1 MVIEASITNREPVTT
16 QDLKV
21 QTIMALWAELS
32 DVRNEYSDC
41 GANESDADWKIQ
53 ATLYA
58 ISFCV
63 LVDVPKT
70 SKRYGL
76 VYRDGEAQRSFE
88 CAKEMHRILT
98 LIQVEFRAFA
108 NTLLPDELYEWL
120 LLTCWRY
127 CKRA

>member
-1 MVIEASITNREPVTT
+1 MNQESVTASQLQST
-16 QDLKV
+16 QDAKV
-21 QTIMALWAELS
+21 QKIIALWNELS

-76 VYRDGEAQRSFE
+76 VNRDGNAERTFE
-88 CAKEMHRILT
+88 CAKEMHRLLS
-98 LIQVEFRAFA
+98 LIQVEFRSFA

-120 LLTCWRY
+120 LVNCWRY
-127 CKRA
+127 CKRS

>member
-1 MVIEASITNREPVTT
+1 VNQESVTASQVFSPV
-16 QDLKV
+16 DVKV
-21 QTIMALWAELS
+21 QKIMALWNELS
-32 DVRNEYSDC
+32 DVRNDYSDC
-41 GANESDADWKIQ
+41 GANETETDWKVQ

-76 VYRDGEAQRSFE
+76 VNKDGNAERMFE
-88 CAKEMHRILT
+88 CAKEMHRILS

-120 LLTCWRY
+120 FVTCWRY

>member
-1 MVIEASITNREPVTT
+1 MVIEASVTISEPVTT
-16 QDLKV
+16 QDARV
-21 QTIMALWAELS
+21 QKIMVLWNELS
-32 DVRNEYSDC
+32 DVRQTYSDC
-41 GANESDADWKIQ
+41 GAKESDADWKIQ

-70 SKRYGL
+70 PKRYGL
-76 VYRDGEAQRSFE
+76 VNKVGNAQRSFE
-88 CAKEMHRILT
+88 CAKEMHRILS

-127 CKRA
+127 CKRS

>member
-1 MVIEASITNREPVTT
+1 MNQESVTASQLQST
-16 QDLKV
+16 QDVKV
-21 QTIMALWAELS
+21 QKIVTLWNELS
-32 DVRNEYSDC
+32 DVRTEYSDC
-41 GANESDADWKIQ
+41 GANESDADWKVQ

-76 VYRDGEAQRSFE
+76 VNKDGNAQRMFD
-88 CAKEMHRILT
+88 CAKEMHRLLS
-98 LIQVEFRAFA
+98 LIQVEFRAYA

-120 LLTCWRY
+120 LVTCWRY
-127 CKRA
+127 CKRT

>member
-1 MVIEASITNREPVTT
+1 MVIEASVTNSEPVTT
-16 QDLKV
+16 QHVKV
-21 QTIMALWAELS
+21 QKIMTLWNELS
-32 DVRNEYSDC
+32 DVRNDYSDC
-41 GANESDADWKIQ
+41 GANDLETDWKVQ

-76 VYRDGEAQRSFE
+76 VNKDGNAQRSFE
-88 CAKEMHRILT
+88 CAKEMHRILS

-120 LLTCWRY
+120 LVTCWRY
-127 CKRA
+127 CKRS

>member
-1 MVIEASITNREPVTT
+1 MNQESVTASQLQST
-16 QDLKV
+16 QDAKV
-21 QTIMALWAELS
+21 QKIMALWNELS
-32 DVRNEYSDC
+32 DVRNDYSDC

-70 SKRYGL
+70 PKRYGL
-76 VYRDGEAQRSFE
+76 VIKAGNAQRTFE
-88 CAKEMHRILT
+88 CAKEMHRILS

-108 NTLLPDELYEWL
+108 NTLLPDELYEWML
-120 LLTCWRY
+120 VTCWRY
-127 CKRA
+127 CKRT

>member
-1 MVIEASITNREPVTT
+1 VNQESVTASQVFSPV
-16 QDLKV
+16 DVKV
-21 QTIMALWAELS
+21 QKIMALWNELS
-32 DVRNEYSDC
+32 DVRNDYSDC
-41 GANESDADWKIQ
+41 GANETETDWKVQ

-76 VYRDGEAQRSFE
+76 VNKDSNAERMFE
-88 CAKEMHRILT
+88 CAKEMHRILS

-120 LLTCWRY
+120 FVTCWRY

>member
-1 MVIEASITNREPVTT
+1 VIEASITDSEPVTT
-16 QDLKV
+16 QDVKV
-21 QTIMALWAELS
+21 QKIMALWNELS
-32 DVRNEYSDC
+32 DVRSEYSDC
-41 GANESDADWKIQ
+41 GANESDADWKVQ
-53 ATLYA
+53 AVLYA

-76 VYRDGEAQRSFE
+76 VNRDGDAQRTIE
-88 CAKEMHRILT
+88 CAKEMHRILS

-120 LLTCWRY
+120 LVTCWRY
-127 CKRA
+127 CKRS

>member
-1 MVIEASITNREPVTT
+1 MVIEATVTDGQVSTT
-16 QDLKV
+16 QDAKV
-21 QTIMALWAELS
+21 QKIMALWNELS
-32 DVRNEYSDC
+32 DVRNDYSDC
-41 GANESDADWKIQ
+41 GANESDTDWKVQ

-63 LVDVPKT
+63 PVDVPKT

-76 VYRDGEAQRSFE
+76 VNKDGNAQRSFE
-88 CAKEMHRILT
+88 CAKEMHRILS

-120 LLTCWRY
+120 LLTCWRFFV
-127 CKRA
+127 RA

>member
-1 MVIEASITNREPVTT
+1 MVIEANVTNSQLTT
-16 QDLKV
+16 NQDLKV
-21 QTIMALWAELS
+21 QKIMALWNELEGI
-32 DVRNEYSDC
+32 RNRYSDC
-41 GANESDADWKIQ
+41 GANDLETDWKVQ
-53 ATLYA
+53 ATLYS

-76 VYRDGEAQRSFE
+76 VNRDSNAERTIE
-88 CAKEMHRILT
+88 CAKEMHRILS

-120 LLTCWRY
+120 FVTCWRY
-127 CKRA
+127 CKR

>member
-1 MVIEASITNREPVTT
+1 MVIEASITNSQLSTT
-16 QDLKV
+16 QAAKV
-21 QTIMALWAELS
+21 QKIMALWNELG
-32 DVRNEYSDC
+32 DVRNDYTDC
-41 GANESDADWKIQ
+41 GANESDADWKVQ

-76 VYRDGEAQRSFE
+76 VNKAGNTQRTFE
-88 CAKEMHRILT
+88 CAKEMHRILG

-108 NTLLPDELYEWL
+108 NTLLPDEIYEWML
-120 LLTCWRY
+120 VTCWRY
-127 CKRA
+127 FVRS

>member
-1 MVIEASITNREPVTT
+1 MVNQESVTASQLQST

-21 QTIMALWAELS
+21 QKIMALWNELS

-41 GANESDADWKIQ
+41 GANESDADWKVQ

-76 VYRDGEAQRSFE
+76 LNKDGDAERMFE
-88 CAKEMHRILT
+88 CAKEMHRILS
-98 LIQVEFRAFA
+98 LIQVEFRSFA
-108 NTLLPDELYEWL
+108 NTLLPDELYEWML
-120 LLTCWRY
+120 VTCWRY
-127 CKRA
+127 CKRS

>member
-1 MVIEASITNREPVTT
+1 MNQESATDSQVLPPA
-16 QDLKV
+16 DLKV
-21 QTIMALWAELS
+21 QKIIALWNQLS

-41 GANESDADWKIQ
+41 SANESDADWKVQ
-53 ATLYA
+53 AILYA

-76 VYRDGEAQRSFE
+76 VNKDGDAQRSFE
-88 CAKEMHRILT
+88 CAKEMHRILS

-120 LLTCWRY
+120 LVTCWRY
-127 CKRA
+127 CKR

>member
-1 MVIEASITNREPVTT
+1 MVIEANVADSEPVTA
-16 QDLKV
+16 QDVKV
-21 QTIMALWAELS
+21 QKIMALWNELN

-41 GANESDADWKIQ
+41 GANESDADWKVQ
-53 ATLYA
+53 AILYA

-76 VYRDGEAQRSFE
+76 VSKDGNAQRMFE
-88 CAKEMHRILT
+88 CAKEMNRVLS

-108 NTLLPDELYEWL
+108 NALLPDALYEWL
-120 LLTCWRY
+120 LVTCWRY
-127 CKRA
+127 CKR

>member
-1 MVIEASITNREPVTT
+1 MVIEANVSNSEPVTT

-21 QTIMALWAELS
+21 QRIMALWNELS

-41 GANESDADWKIQ
+41 GANDIDTDWKVQ

-70 SKRYGL
+70 PKRFGL
-76 VYRDGEAQRSFE
+76 VSKDGNAQRMFE
-88 CAKEMHRILT
+88 CAKEMNRVLS

-108 NTLLPDELYEWL
+108 NALLPDELYEWL
-120 LLTCWRY
+120 LVTC
-127 CKRA
+127 

>member
-1 MVIEASITNREPVTT
+1 MVIEANVTDSQLNT
-16 QDLKV
+16 VQDAKV
-21 QTIMALWAELS
+21 QRIMALWNDLS

-41 GANESDADWKIQ
+41 GANESDADWKVQ
-53 ATLYA
+53 AILYG

-76 VYRDGEAQRSFE
+76 VNKDSNAERMFE
-88 CAKEMHRILT
+88 CAKEMHRILS

-108 NTLLPDELYEWL
+108 NTLLPDELYEWMVV
-120 LLTCWRY
+120 TCWRY
-127 CKRA
+127 CKRS

>member
-1 MVIEASITNREPVTT
+1 VNQESVTASQLQST
-16 QDLKV
+16 QDVKV
-21 QTIMALWAELS
+21 QKIVTLWNELS
-32 DVRNEYSDC
+32 DVRTEYSDC
-41 GANESDADWKIQ
+41 GANESDADWKVQ

-76 VYRDGEAQRSFE
+76 VNKDGNAQRMFD
-88 CAKEMHRILT
+88 CAKEMHRLLS
-98 LIQVEFRAFA
+98 LIQVEFRAYA

-120 LLTCWRY
+120 LVTCWRY
-127 CKRA
+127 CKRT

>member
-1 MVIEASITNREPVTT
+1 VIEASVTNSQVFSPA
-16 QDLKV
+16 DLKV
-21 QTIMALWAELS
+21 QTIMALWAELER
-32 DVRNEYSDC
+32 VRNEYSDC

-76 VYRDGEAQRSFE
+76 VNRDGEAQRSFE
-88 CAKEMHRILT
+88 CAKEMHRILS

-120 LLTCWRY
+120 LVTCWRY
-127 CKRA
+127 CKRS

>member
-1 MVIEASITNREPVTT
+1 MVIEASITDSQVSTT
-16 QDLKV
+16 QDARV
-21 QTIMALWAELS
+21 QKIMALWNELEGI
-32 DVRNEYSDC
+32 RNRYSDC
-41 GANESDADWKIQ
+41 GANDLETDWKVQ

-76 VYRDGEAQRSFE
+76 VNKDGNAQRMFE
-88 CAKEMHRILT
+88 CAREMHRILS

-120 LLTCWRY
+120 LLNCWRY
-127 CKRA
+127 CKRS

>member
-1 MVIEASITNREPVTT
+1 VNQESVTASQLQST
-16 QDLKV
+16 QDAKV
-21 QTIMALWAELS
+21 QKIIALWNELS

-76 VYRDGEAQRSFE
+76 VNRDGNAERTFE
-88 CAKEMHRILT
+88 CAKEMHRLLS
-98 LIQVEFRAFA
+98 LIQVEFRSFA

-120 LLTCWRY
+120 LVNCWRY
-127 CKRA
+127 CKRS

>member
-1 MVIEASITNREPVTT
+1 MIEASITDSQLQST
-16 QDLKV
+16 QDVKV
-21 QTIMALWAELS
+21 QKIMTLWNELS

-76 VYRDGEAQRSFE
+76 VSKAGNAQRTFE
-88 CAKEMHRILT
+88 CAKEMHRILS

-120 LLTCWRY
+120 LVNCWRY
-127 CKRA
+127 CKR

>member
-1 MVIEASITNREPVTT
+1 MNQESVTDSQLITT

-21 QTIMALWAELS
+21 QKIMALWNELS
-32 DVRNEYSDC
+32 DVRNDYSDC
-41 GANESDADWKIQ
+41 GANESDADWKVQ

-70 SKRYGL
+70 PKRYGL
-76 VYRDGEAQRSFE
+76 LNKDGNAARTFE
-88 CAKEMHRILT
+88 CAKEMHRILS

-127 CKRA
+127 CKRS

>member
-1 MVIEASITNREPVTT
+1 MVIEASVTDSEPVTT

-21 QTIMALWAELS
+21 QTIMALWNELNK
-32 DVRNEYSDC
+32 VRNEYSDC
-41 GANESDADWKIQ
+41 GANESDADWKVQ

-76 VYRDGEAQRSFE
+76 LNKDGDAQRSFE
-88 CAKEMHRILT
+88 CAKEMHRILS

-108 NTLLPDELYEWL
+108 NTLLPDELYEWML
-120 LLTCWRY
+120 VTCWRFFV
-127 CKRA
+127 RS

>member
-1 MVIEASITNREPVTT
+1 VKQESVTASQLQST
-16 QDLKV
+16 QDAKV
-21 QTIMALWAELS
+21 QKIMALWNELS
-32 DVRNEYSDC
+32 EVRNEYSDC
-41 GANESDADWKIQ
+41 GANETETDWKVQ

-76 VYRDGEAQRSFE
+76 VNKVGDAQRMFE
-88 CAKEMHRILT
+88 CAKEMHRILS

-108 NTLLPDELYEWL
+108 NTLLPDELYERL

-127 CKRA
+127 CKR

>member
-1 MVIEASITNREPVTT
+1 MNQESVTASQVFSPV
-16 QDLKV
+16 DVKV
-21 QTIMALWAELS
+21 QKIMALWNELS
-32 DVRNEYSDC
+32 DVRNDYSDC
-41 GANESDADWKIQ
+41 GANETETDWKVQ

-76 VYRDGEAQRSFE
+76 VNKDGNAERMFE
-88 CAKEMHRILT
+88 CAKEMHRILS

-120 LLTCWRY
+120 FVTCWRY

>member
-1 MVIEASITNREPVTT
+1 VNHESVTASQPVTV
-16 QDLKV
+16 QDSKV
-21 QTIMALWAELS
+21 QTIMALWAELEK
-32 DVRNEYSDC
+32 VRNDYSDC
-41 GANESDADWKIQ
+41 GANESDADWKVQ

-76 VYRDGEAQRSFE
+76 VSKAGNAQRTFE
-88 CAKEMHRILT
+88 CAKAMHRILS
-98 LIQVEFRAFA
+98 LIQVEFRAYA

-120 LLTCWRY
+120 LVTCWRY

>member
-1 MVIEASITNREPVTT
+1 MNQESVTASQVFSPV
-16 QDLKV
+16 DVKV
-21 QTIMALWAELS
+21 QKIMALWNELS
-32 DVRNEYSDC
+32 DVRNDYSDC
-41 GANESDADWKIQ
+41 GANETETDWKVQ

-76 VYRDGEAQRSFE
+76 VNKDSNAERMFE
-88 CAKEMHRILT
+88 CAKEMHRILS

-120 LLTCWRY
+120 FVTCWRY